1 MLEFQVIH
9 PLLFC
14 SEVPV
19 LVRYLALGLIKGKLL
34 EGEYGSYHVPAHP
47 FSLLPGL
54 CANPTV
60 YVETGVAPAQ
70 HFLHQREVY
79 QLFAEQKRENLPG
92 VSSLPVTAL
101 MYFRGASFPQRQR
114 PERSERLY
122 LKNTRSILGMV
133 STTWRWGTSSTR
145 DSLIHS
151 PHSSR
156 LFEWQEGQNPRTL
169 HEKVNNLSVPQS
181 GQRILANPHFGLP
194 QSRYFSTIEI
204 SHRDFLYRRIV

>member
-1 MLEFQVIH
+1 MGGYSSNEFKVIH

-79 QLFAEQKRENLPG
+79 PKRD
-92 VSSLPVTAL
+92 S
-101 MYFRGASFPQRQR
+101 Y
-114 PERSERLY
+114 SER
-122 LKNTRSILGMV
+122 N
-133 STTWRWGTSSTR
+133 
-145 DSLIHS
+145 
-151 PHSSR
+151 
-156 LFEWQEGQNPRTL
+156 
-169 HEKVNNLSVPQS
+169 
-181 GQRILANPHFGLP
+181 
-194 QSRYFSTIEI
+194 FSK
-204 SHRDFLYRRIV
+204 